1 MNLKIEIA
9 DEVINDIKDQ
19 IKSISENLNRIYDE
33 NKLQEIIEDIVISI
47 LDRYLN
53 LEYIPQEEL
62 ESCIYEYFN
71 EKEI

>member
-1 MNLKIEIA
+1 MNVKIEIA